1 MTQGSENRTL
11 SAMLEE
17 DREQVLSRLQAD
29 RTPEAAVRV
38 LEQETDR
45 LMYRTAEWD
54 AAPVRGAGA
63 GTDAAAYGDTGRA
76 QQVLKVVKNSL
87 PLVGAVN
94 DTEVWQK
101 SSGQQNARGRRIP
114 LPAIAL
120 LAAGA
125 VCVFAGLIGQ
135 SAAGA
140 LLKPM
145 CVVWCLI
152 GCVLLAAGGWMAGRG
167 SRKGGEDS
175 AGSSFG
181 RTSRYA
187 AGDEISQNF
196 LIDPESVW
204 HVYRAMMLTADHSLD
219 EMQEQE
225 RALLTMN
232 GTGAGQVPAKEE
244 IEFFSEL
251 LENAYARLAR
261 DGGDAQAR
269 EQVEYIRYYLHTK
282 GIETVDYTPQDK
294 ARFECLPSGGAERT
308 LRPALMS
315 GTVVIRKGLAA
326 V

>member
-45 LMYRTAEWD
+45 LMYRTAEWN
-54 AAPVRGAGA
+54 AEP
-63 GTDAAAYGDTGRA
+63 GRA
-76 QQVLKVVKNSL
+76 QQVLQVLKNSL

-101 SSGQQNARGRRIP
+101 SSGQQSARGKKVP

-125 VCVFAGLIGQ
+125 VFVFTGLIGQ
-135 SAAGA
+135 SASGA
-140 LLKPM
+140 ALKPM
-145 CVVWCLI
+145 CAVWCLI
-152 GCVLLAAGGWMAGRG
+152 GCFLLAAGGWLAGRG
-167 SRKGGEDS
+167 NRKGTEDG
-175 AGSSFG
+175 AGRSFG
-181 RTSRYA
+181 RTLRYA
-187 AGDEISQNF
+187 AGDEISRNF

-225 RALLTMN
+225 RALL
-232 GTGAGQVPAKEE
+232 GAKDAGDEQAPSKEE

-294 ARFECLPSGGAERT
+294 ARFECLPSGGEERT
-308 LRPALMS
+308 LRPAMMS
-315 GTVVIRKGLAA
+315 GTAVIRKGLAA